1 MLELNPT
8 LMALVLIL
16 FIGLIVYLNKALYE
30 PLINFMDQRN
40 LTIAKDLQEAESLTA
55 GADNLESEANEILAK
70 AKQEALSIRQSAAQ
84 EATQEAD
91 KLIRQKEAE
100 LEKAYEEFKAKLEQ
114 EKEEARNAIL
124 SQVPL
129 IKEALKAKFSQL

>member
-1 MLELNPT
+1 MLELNPM
-8 LMALVLIL
+8 LMALVLVL

-30 PLINFMDQRN
+30 PIINFMDQRD
-40 LTIAKDLQEAESLTA
+40 LTIASDLKEAESLTA

-84 EATQEAD
+84 EANGEAA
-91 KLIRQKEAE
+91 KLISAKEAE
-100 LEKAYEEFKAKLEQ
+100 LEKAYGEFKAKLEQ
-114 EKEEARNAIL
+114 EKEEAKSVIL
-124 SQVPL
+124 SEVPL